1 MEGVKEPIGV
11 GMKIKCFIDA
21 GLQNQISRASLV
33 TILDEMASTHDG
45 SKEVIR
51 VLLEVLYS
59 KHGKHDNITT
69 CTPEPQSKG
78 GKIPESKE
86 TQTEEINLDEIEF
99 PHDDTIDYID
109 MVDETE
115 EMTRE
120 SIKVKEASPDETSL
134 DQQDDKISSFEA
146 NDINED
152 IFDDEYYNLA
162 TSSINSKSKRAK
174 LECLICVKTFK
185 YRIQLNKHMKSHD
198 NAVEGV
204 IESDEIN
211 KDGEKNVNSEPTIA
225 EEILSQSTSNLQ
237 ADPIVKSEIVDKE
250 MPINVSTKSLQGLG
264 VQSKPFFYSH
274 WRGKSRGGWLTVL
287 IYAPYQ
293 YTPDQLSRSGVQRF
307 KCNGCRSKSAYA
319 YAYGKVTGYGE
330 CGMPEYELMK
340 LENDHACE
348 PKTKGY
354 TSFLNRVLL
363 NRYDTFKTV
372 NFIFS
377 VFRILYYIII

>member
-51 VLLEVLYS
+51 VLLDFLYS
-59 KHGKHDNITT
+59 KHGEHKSVATH
-69 CTPEPQSKG
+69 EPQSKN
-78 GKIPESKE
+78 E
-86 TQTEEINLDEIEF
+86 TQTEDINLEDFEITD
-99 PHDDTIDYID
+99 DDTIEIID
-109 MVDETE
+109 IVDETE
-115 EMTRE
+115 EVQSG
-120 SIKVKEASPDETSL
+120 SIKVKVESPEVTSL
-134 DQQDDKISSFEA
+134 VPIDDKMSSIET

-152 IFDDEYYNLA
+152 IINDEYYDLA
-162 TSSINSKSKRAK
+162 TSSIDMQPKRAR

-185 YRIQLNKHMKSHD
+185 YRIELNKHMKSHND
-198 NAVEGV
+198 VNEST
-204 IESDEIN
+204 IESDEII
-211 KDGEKNVNSEPTIA
+211 KDGEKNVQYEPTMA
-225 EEILSQSTSNLQ
+225 VEIISKLASNLQ
-237 ADPIVKSEIVDKE
+237 AVKSKIMARE
-250 MPINVSTKSLQGLG
+250 MSTNVSTKSLQGLG
-264 VQSKPFFYSH
+264 VLSKPFFYSH

-319 YAYGKVTGYGE
+319 YAYGKVTGFGE
-330 CGMPEYELMK
+330 NGMPEYELMR

-348 PKTKGY
+348 PRTNGY
-354 TSFLNRVLL
+354 INFLNRVLL
-363 NRYDTFKTV
+363 NRYGMILR
-372 NFIFS
+372 NFQNCQF
-377 VFRILYYIII
+377 Y

>member
-1 MEGVKEPIGV
+1 MENVKEPIGV
-11 GMKIKCFIDA
+11 NMKIKCFIDA

-33 TILDEMASTHDG
+33 TILEEIASTHDG

-51 VLLEVLYS
+51 VLLDLLYI
-59 KHGKHDNITT
+59 KHGKHENYTT
-69 CTPEPQSKG
+69 SIPQSQKT
-78 GKIPESKE
+78 IHESKE
-86 TQTEEINLDEIEF
+86 TQTEDINLDEIEV

-115 EMTRE
+115 EMVSE
-120 SIKVKEASPDETSL
+120 SIKVEEKSPEETNL
-134 DQQDDKISSFEA
+134 DQQNDEISSFET

-319 YAYGKVTGYGE
+319 YAYGKVTGFGE
-330 CGMPEYELMK
+330 NGMPEYELMR

-348 PKTKGY
+348 PRTNGY
-354 TSFLNRVLL
+354 TNFLNRVLL
-363 NRYDTFKTV
+363 NRYSMQNSQNCQFLSTGGVKS
-372 NFIFS
+372 N
-377 VFRILYYIII
+377 